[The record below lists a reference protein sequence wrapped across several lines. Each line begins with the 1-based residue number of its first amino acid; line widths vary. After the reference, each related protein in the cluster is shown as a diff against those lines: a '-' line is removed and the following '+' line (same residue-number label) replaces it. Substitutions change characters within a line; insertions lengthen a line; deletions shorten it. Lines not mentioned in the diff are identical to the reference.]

1 MFDENDKV
9 AYMSKNNNIN
19 KVQIVKINNHKYAA
33 IKPLRNKFVN
43 LNKILESFSHI
54 KLREYILQNILN
66 KIEGTKFKA

>member
-9 AYMSKNNNIN
+9 AYMSKNNSIN

-54 KLREYILQNILN
+54 KLREYILPNILN
-66 KIEGTKFKA
+66 KIEETEFKA